1 VDTAPEAGFVLAMKK
16 FAFIIL
22 NFALLLGGIVAASA
36 QERAGKIEF
45 SDSNVLSGVIS
56 LTPGSEL
63 KIEAGPVIRV
73 LALDRVRQIRFAPEQ
88 EEMERAWRF
97 KEAGQTAKE
106 FFGDPYPVRS
116 LMATV
121 TLGNGEKISG
131 HLYTTVLYVADG
143 DNVQKVILLAKQR
156 GKEDETFQQLIYPKS
171 ISFADSAATRATV
184 KLKLAGLGAK
194 PEVVAITRGALVRLE
209 AKANG
214 GDGEFEMPS
223 PLGKEFFVAA
233 KRGQTILVGWPKAA
247 DEKIT
252 ALVRGAMTNSEDF
265 FDDRKILGALEDVTN
280 SEIYSLVLAVRKGK
294 TTLDETRS
302 QPWRLEIYRWKLDD
316 DGRVMLAG
324 QDYFFRGIGA
334 KNEAPPAV
342 ELSEKLWNLRQDGEV
357 WTNSDE

>member
-1 VDTAPEAGFVLAMKK
+1 MKI

-22 NFALLLGGIVAASA
+22 GFALLLGGVAAASA

-45 SDSNVLSGVIS
+45 SDSNVLSGIIS

-63 KIEAGPVIRV
+63 KIEAGPAIRV
-73 LALDRVRQIRFAPEQ
+73 LALDRVREIRFAPEK

-116 LMATV
+116 LAATV
-121 TLGNGEKISG
+121 TLGDGEQISG

-156 GKEDETFQQLIYPKS
+156 GKEGDTFQSLVYPKQ
-171 ISFADSAATRATV
+171 ISFGDSAAATATV
-184 KLKLAGLGAK
+184 KLKLSGLGAK
-194 PEVVAITRGALVRLE
+194 PEVVAITRGALARLE
-209 AKANG
+209 AKARG
-214 GDGEFEMPS
+214 GSGEFEMPS
-223 PLGKEFFVAA
+223 PLGKEIFMAA
-233 KRGQTILVGWPKAA
+233 KSGQTILVAWPKAA

-252 ALVRGAMTNSEDF
+252 ALVRNAMTNSEDF
-265 FDDRKILGALEDVTN
+265 FDDRRILGAFEDTTN

-302 QPWRLEIYRWKLDD
+302 QPWRLEIYRWKLDED
-316 DGRVMLAG
+316 ERVMLAG

-334 KNEAPPAV
+334 KDEAPPTV
-342 ELSEKLWNLRQDGEV
+342 ELSEKLWNLHQDGEV
-357 WTNSDE
+357 WTNGDE

>member
-1 VDTAPEAGFVLAMKK
+1 MKK
-16 FAFIIL
+16 FAFIIFS
-22 NFALLLGGIVAASA
+22 FALLLGGVAAASA
-36 QERAGKIEF
+36 QERAGNIEF
-45 SDSNVLSGVIS
+45 SNSNVLSGIIS

-63 KIEAGPVIRV
+63 KIEAGPAIRV
-73 LALDRVRQIRFAPEQ
+73 LALDRVREIRFAPEK

-106 FFGDPYPVRS
+106 FFGDPYPVRH
-116 LMATV
+116 LAATV
-121 TLGNGEKISG
+121 TLGDGEKISG

-143 DNVQKVILLAKQR
+143 DNVQKVILLAKQH
-156 GKEDETFQQLIYPKS
+156 GKEGDTFQSLVYPKL
-171 ISFADSAATRATV
+171 ISFGDSAAATATV
-184 KLKLAGLGAK
+184 KLKLSGLGAK
-194 PEVVAITRGALVRLE
+194 PEVIAITRGALVRLE
-209 AKANG
+209 AKARG
-214 GDGEFEMPS
+214 SSGEFEMPS

-233 KRGQTILVGWPKAA
+233 KNGQTIRVGWPKAT

-252 ALVRGAMTNSEDF
+252 ELVRDAMTNSEDF
-265 FDDRKILGALEDVTN
+265 FDDRRILGAFEDATN

-342 ELSEKLWNLRQDGEV
+342 ELSEKLWNLRKDGEV
-357 WTNSDE
+357 WTTSDE